1 VEWDSLGAQVVGAGS
16 HDGWLISWDNS
27 SVGVGNQGAAS
38 KVGTQVVSACSYDC
52 GLVSRDHSSV
62 GVGNQVWDT
71 SQGTSWGKGRQSG
84 GNRADGTNSWA
95 NGGDGMNSWGDWGWS
110 EGGASHNWTGKAG
123 TRSDSGVESCSL
135 GGQVISPGGNN
146 RRGVS
151 WGHSAIGVG
160 DQMWDTS
167 QGADVLTGSSDDWSH
182 WGKDGASLGNN
193 WGNWGGNG
201 GGVESWANQAG
212 SRCDSSMESDVLG
225 TQVVGPSSHN
235 GWLVSRGHGSIGVGH
250 QWAASKVVG
259 TQVVGTGS
267 HDCWFIS
274 WDHSS
279 VGVSNQ
285 GPLGAGHGDRGEKTQ
300 QLHIWFFERGCV

>member
-1 VEWDSLGAQVVGAGS
+1 VKLHISLRYRLVELFSICLFLKEALGAKVVSPGGN
-16 HDGWLISWDNS
+16 DGWLISW
-27 SVGVGNQGAAS
+27 GH
-38 KVGTQVVSACSYDC
+38 GTV
-52 GLVSRDHSSV
+52 R
-62 GVGNQVWDT
+62 VGNQVWDT
-71 SQGTSWGKGRQSG
+71 GQGADVWQGWSKSWSSG
-84 GNRADGTNSWA
+84 S
-95 NGGDGMNSWGDWGWS
+95 NGADGMNSWGK
-110 EGGASHNWTGKAG
+110 GGASHWAG
-123 TRSDSGVESCSL
+123 EAWAGSNSSMESGTL
-135 GGQVISPGGNN
+135 GGQVVSPGGNN

-160 DQMWDTS
+160 DQMWDTG